1 MKTFFRFVRYWLT
14 YLVVGSL
21 SLQAVGLMLAAILPP
36 PARRTTVD
44 RRFFDRLLEEIKA
57 DGRPVIS
64 DQFAGSLLGDSA
76 ARQLGENAKT
86 APPELIQKLLS
97 EALQKRGYADAESK
111 KAIAFSTEFVE
122 GFHATAHE

>member
-1 MKTFFRFVRYWLT
+1 MKTFLRFVRYWLT

-36 PARRTTVD
+36 PARRTS
-44 RRFFDRLLEEIKA
+44 FDRLLEEIKA

-64 DQFAGSLLGDSA
+64 DQFAGSLAGDSA

-111 KAIAFSTEFVE
+111 KAIVFSTEFVE